1 MMYESISRN
10 RAVIINKKD
19 MKDLEF
25 MLWMYDLK
33 ILEKFDNLIC
43 NRIKLPE
50 DLIVVYFR
58 CSEQKYSKIYEKMD
72 SLGLWRGDFVNPRF
86 EGFGLR
92 ADDINLIVDEVSK
105 RYLMI
110 GV

>member
-1 MMYESISRN
+1 MLYETVSKS

-19 MKDLEF
+19 LKELDF

-33 ILEKFDNLIC
+33 IVRTFKDIIC
-43 NRIKLPE
+43 NGTKLPE
-50 DLIVVYFR
+50 NYIVVYFR
-58 CSEQKYSKIYEKMD
+58 CSEQKYNKIYEKMD
-72 SLGLWRGDFVNPRF
+72 SLGLWKGDFVNPRF
-86 EGFGLR
+86 ESEFLR
-92 ADDINLIVDEVSK
+92 ADDINLIVDDVSK